1 MAAALGNAGQAGQA
15 PDEDLVEQVL
25 MKNPDRSRALPS
37 SFLLA
42 SRPPSPVAAPPLT
55 KWQRLGRNNLPSSSP
70 ANQPLRLAS
79 SGPQAFTLPG
89 LGAVPWSGSLLALP
103 RLTMCPT
110 SCSHDSPAFR
120 LASRQYRNRSR
131 PLDIWIRSLL
141 CVQTAAKCAQLR
153 AGVARSQMQ
162 AGQERG
168 RGRRRPQAQLR
179 LGLLW
184 SPCAP
189 FSSSLDA
196 APEFACKKVQIFE
209 KKGVSLGVVVVSVR
223 SGGQKGEARN
233 RAAIDRGSGSA
244 ANIVGVK
251 LPFGLCGCQDE
262 NSRNVEEDGGFDGD
276 QIQLPCPLPESS
288 IVVGVDEWG
297 AVRSCGD
304 EVSRWMI
311 SSEEIEFVDQ
321 VGLTSFKGVYRGKKV
336 WIKKLRGCE
345 KGSAYEFEI
354 RQDLLQLMT
363 CGHRNIVQFVGICIE
378 ECNGLCVVMRMME
391 GGSVHDLIQRSK
403 KIGVREVIRI
413 AVDLAEGLMFMNSHG
428 AAYRDL
434 NGQRILLDRQG
445 NAFLGDMGIVTSC
458 NNVGEVTEY
467 ETAGYRWLAPEII
480 AGDPETVTETWM
492 SNVYSFGMVIW
503 EMVTGEAAYSSYS
516 PVQAAVGIAACG
528 LRPEIPR
535 DCPQVLRFA
544 GLQTFY
550 SKCEQVYGYISVSSA
565 IYKPNQSSDGL
576 LGLGKYKLV
585 FVELVFSFTGIRA
598 AAAEALAM
606 LHGLESCIN

>member
-89 LGAVPWSGSLLALP
+89 LGAVPW
-103 RLTMCPT
+103 
-110 SCSHDSPAFR
+110 
-120 LASRQYRNRSR
+120 
-131 PLDIWIRSLL
+131 
-141 CVQTAAKCAQLR
+141 
-153 AGVARSQMQ
+153 Q

-535 DCPQVLRFA
+535 DCPQVLRSLMMKCWNNCPSKRPQFSEIIA
-544 GLQTFY
+544 ILQ
-550 SKCEQVYGYISVSSA
+550 K
-565 IYKPNQSSDGL
+565 QSN
-576 LGLGKYKLV
+576 
-585 FVELVFSFTGIRA
+585 R
-598 AAAEALAM
+598 
-606 LHGLESCIN
+606 